1 MEPLYGILLVALVAV
16 VVYSVA
22 AIALVRRNKEPNPT
36 WDRLKGLTWLAFAA
50 AVVILLSVAAALVVT
65 FLGVE
70 GAVALIL
77 FGVVAVVL
85 VAVFYMFLVH
95 PLIGVLRGKGRPS
108 A

>member
-1 MEPLYGILLVALVAV
+1 MEPLYGILLVAVVAV

-22 AIALVRRNKEPNPT
+22 AVALVRRNKEPNPT

-50 AVVILLSVAAALVVT
+50 AVVILLSVVAALVVT
-65 FLGVE
+65 LLGVE

-77 FGVVAVVL
+77 FGVAAIAL
-85 VAVFYMFLVH
+85 IGVFYMFLVH
-95 PLIGVLRGKGRPS
+95 PLIRVIRGQGKPG